1 MSISAAYRS
10 PEPDLLP
17 PLMRNAAV
25 DPAARQRIV
34 SRATVLVAAMQKAA
48 AAAGGLGQFLHE
60 YRISTTEGVVLLCL
74 AEAFLRIP
82 DAETADRLIRD
93 KLGPA
98 DWQAHLGQSP
108 AFFVNASTLAL
119 TMTGRL
125 LSRGETDGILKDMIA
140 RLGEPVIRRAVRVA
154 MHLMGSQ
161 FVMGRTIKEGL
172 KQAAA
177 FEALGFRHS
186 FDMLGEGA
194 KTKADAALYLA
205 HYRQAIATLSR
216 AATRE
221 SPLDNPGLSVKL
233 SALHPRCEPAQHN
246 RVLHEL
252 GPILL
257 SLCEAAKDA
266 RIGLTVDAEESER
279 LELSLELFAQAA
291 RAPQLRG
298 WDGLGLAVQAYQK
311 RAPAVLDWLDALGG
325 ETGRRIFVRLVKG
338 AYWDSEIKRSQE
350 RGLAGYPVFTRK
362 AATDVSYL
370 ACARR
375 MLEARHIY
383 PAFATHNALTVATLL
398 EWAGDRRDFEF
409 QRLHGM
415 GEGLYETLLAGDNRL
430 SCRTYAPVGSHEDLL
445 AYLVRRILENGANSS
460 FVHGIQEADAS
471 VDQLLADP
479 VAQIQAVQAQPHP
492 KLPLPAALYGDGR
505 RNSAGLDLSDRNVT
519 DPLLADLATAWAKPW
534 AAASLI
540 SGRDSVGSSA
550 KLFDPAQ
557 SGRLVAEVR
566 LADAA
571 GAEHAVTTAAAAQPH
586 WDAAGAQRRAGCL
599 RRAADL
605 LERRMHDFMAVAI
618 REAGKTIPD
627 AVAEVRE
634 AVDFLRYYALH
645 AEADFAP
652 VDLPGP
658 TGEENRLFLAGR
670 GVCACISPWNFPLA
684 IFMGQVA
691 AALAAGNTVV
701 AKPAPQTPVMAYRAV
716 RLLHEAGVPPD
727 ALHLLLGGPETGMA
741 ILSHPSVRCVAFT
754 GSTATAKRISRQLA
768 EGEGPIIPLIAETG
782 GQNAMIVDSS
792 ALPEQVVNDLIVSA
806 FQSAGQRCS
815 AARVLFVQEDIADR
829 VEKMLFGA
837 MDELTLGDPGR
848 LDTDIGPVIDGAA
861 QQKLLA
867 HVDRF
872 RDRAAHRLT
881 VPTDAGWFVPPAA
894 IRLDNLSALDG
905 EVFGPIL
912 HILRWQAGHL
922 DRVVAAINGTG
933 FGLTLGIHSRIGETV
948 EQIRRQARV
957 GNIYVNRSMI
967 GAVVGAQPFGGE
979 GLSGTG
985 PKAGGPNYLRR
996 FATERVVSTDTTSA
1010 GGNAS
1015 LMAMDAV

>member
-1 MSISAAYRS
+1 MTISAAYRA
-10 PEPDLLP
+10 PEPDLLL
-17 PLMRNAAV
+17 PLMRAAGV
-25 DPAARQRIV
+25 DPATRQRIV
-34 SRATVLVAAMQKAA
+34 ARAGMLVAAMQKAA
-48 AAAGGLGQFLHE
+48 ATAGGLAQFLNE

-98 DWQAHLGQSP
+98 DWQAHLGQSS

-119 TMTGRL
+119 TITGRL
-125 LSRGETDGILKDMIA
+125 LSRGETDGILKDMVA
-140 RLGEPVIRRAVRVA
+140 RLGEPVIRRAVRMA
-154 MHLMGSQ
+154 MHLMGGQ
-161 FVMGRTIKEGL
+161 FVMGRTIEEGL
-172 KQAAA
+172 KHAAA
-177 FEALGFRHS
+177 FEARGFRHS

-194 KTKADAALYLA
+194 KTAPDAARYLD
-205 HYRQAIATLSR
+205 HYRQAIAALGRHAKPGDLLGS
-216 AATRE
+216 
-221 SPLDNPGLSVKL
+221 PGLSVKL
-233 SALHPRCEPAQHN
+233 SALHPRYEPAQRD
-246 RVLHEL
+246 RVLREL
-252 GPILL
+252 GPVLV
-257 SLCEAAKDA
+257 SLGVAARDA
-266 RIGLTVDAEESER
+266 GIGLTVDAEESER
-279 LELSLELFAQAA
+279 LELSLELFALAA
-291 RAPQLRG
+291 RTPELRG

-311 RAPAVLDWLDALGG
+311 RAPAVLDGLEALGA

-375 MLEARHIY
+375 MLDAPHLY

-398 EWAGDRRDFEF
+398 EWADERRDFEF

-415 GEGLYETLLAGDNRL
+415 GEGLYETLLAGDSRL
-430 SCRTYAPVGSHEDLL
+430 SCRTYAPVGSHEELL

-460 FVHGIQEADAS
+460 FVHGIQEAHLSLDT
-471 VDQLLADP
+471 LLADP
-479 VAQIQAVQAQPHP
+479 VAQVAAMQAQPHP
-492 KLPLPAALYGDGR
+492 RIPLPAALYGTER
-505 RNSAGLDLSDRNVT
+505 RNSTGLDLSDDAVAA
-519 DPLLADLATAWAKPW
+519 PLLAGLAAAWEKPW
-534 AAASLI
+534 AAAALVD
-540 SGRDSVGSSA
+540 GRETGAAPVP
-550 KLFDPAQ
+550 LFDPAAP
-557 SGRLVAEVR
+557 GRLVAEVR
-566 LADAA
+566 AATAGDAA
-571 GAEHAVTTAAAAQPH
+571 RAVDIAAAAQPG
-586 WDAAGAQRRAGCL
+586 WDAAGAARRAACL

-605 LERRMHDFMAVAI
+605 LDQRMTEFMAVAI

-634 AVDFLRYYALH
+634 AVDFLRYYALR
-645 AEADFAP
+645 AEADFAA
-652 VDLPGP
+652 VELPGP
-658 TGEENRLFLAGR
+658 TGEENRLFLVGR

-684 IFMGQVA
+684 IFIGQVA
-691 AALAAGNTVV
+691 AALAAGNAVV
-701 AKPAPQTPVMAYRAV
+701 AKPAPQTPVMGWHAV
-716 RLLHEAGVPPD
+716 RLLHEAGVPVD
-727 ALHLLLGGPETGMA
+727 VLHLLPGGPEVGAA
-741 ILSHPSVRCVAFT
+741 ILAHPLVRCVAFT
-754 GSTATAKRISRQLA
+754 GSTVTAKRINRQLA
-768 EGEGPIIPLIAETG
+768 ESDGPIIPLIAETG

-829 VEKMLFGA
+829 VENMLFGA
-837 MDELTLGDPGR
+837 MDELVLGDPGR
-848 LDTDIGPVIDGAA
+848 LATDMGPVIDQAA
-861 QQKLLA
+861 QQRLLD
-867 HVDRF
+867 HLERFSDRL
-872 RDRAAHRLT
+872 AHRLAA
-881 VPTDAGWFVPPAA
+881 PQESGWFVPPAA
-894 IRLDNLSALDG
+894 IRLDDLSALQG
-905 EVFGPIL
+905 EVFGPVL

-922 DRVVAAINGTG
+922 DRVIAAINGTG

-948 EQIRRQARV
+948 EQVRRQARV

-967 GAVVGAQPFGGE
+967 GAVVGVQPFGGE

-1015 LMAMDAV
+1015 LMAMEAV